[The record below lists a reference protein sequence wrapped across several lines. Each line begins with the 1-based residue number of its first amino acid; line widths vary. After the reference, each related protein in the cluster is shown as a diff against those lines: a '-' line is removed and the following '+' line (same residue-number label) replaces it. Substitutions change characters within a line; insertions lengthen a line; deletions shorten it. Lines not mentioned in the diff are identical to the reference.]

1 MQTDIILSPK
11 KPIVNN
17 YETHS
22 THTTPIP
29 DDKEDANQIQSFL
42 DNNNAPNPSLNLP
55 TIEQALIQYDRLFQV
70 LVMDYIQPI
79 SKEKENNY
87 DDPSEPYLVVFV
99 LACQLLVSL
108 HNQFDYDSQ
117 V

>member
-17 YETHS
+17 YEPHNTHIA
-22 THTTPIP
+22 PIP

-42 DNNNAPNPSLNLP
+42 NNNNNNAPNPSLP

-87 DDPSEPYLVVFV
+87 DDPSDPYLVVFV

-108 HNQFDYDSQ
+108 HNQFDY
-117 V
+117 